1 MRFFLC
7 LPYCTT
13 GSQAFGW
20 LLEWEQTYES
30 FPASFPHPIHGI
42 FRTCSLNH
50 HGSRL
55 NRIALVGFSRSN
67 HHSRPEQRYTEASS
81 RNSKVEFMIMSQ
93 HIAIFFFNL
102 VVTSCCCTVTGGWHH
117 SFGLSNPIFPKA
129 HHGHSRTNHRIRHHC
144 WQCCTSRNHCEGDAP
159 CCIHVHRSLWVFEL
173 FESARPHKSEIKLST
188 WNGHLW
194 SKKLRSIPSAKGRS
208 KLLRC
213 LTSAPCSLSPVLWRA
228 WLLLH

>member
-93 HIAIFFFNL
+93 HIAICFFIWLLCL
-102 VVTSCCCTVTGGWHH
+102 VVAQWQEADITHLVWATRSFPRHTTGTV
-117 SFGLSNPIFPKA
+117 
-129 HHGHSRTNHRIRHHC
+129 
-144 WQCCTSRNHCEGDAP
+144 AP
-159 CCIHVHRSLWVFEL
+159 TTTASDTTAAGSV
-173 FESARPHKSEIKLST
+173 
-188 WNGHLW
+188 
-194 SKKLRSIPSAKGRS
+194 
-208 KLLRC
+208 
-213 LTSAPCSLSPVLWRA
+213 APVGTTVKEMRLVA
-228 WLLLH
+228 